1 MEERMLKVQQASH
14 DVPPETSDVT
24 CLSSSGGE
32 MASGGSV
39 VSNSRDVERQ
49 LSAEEAEQHWR
60 GELEQM
66 RRELDTL
73 KESLKDQVDSEET
86 CWNCGRVARDKCSG
100 CGKACYCGKFC
111 QHKHWSRHQLKC
123 LQLRGNKAGSSNSYP
138 ALGHQN
144 STRATLQTVV
154 PTTATSHTA
163 MVNANNDVII
173 IPSLQPTTNKSVIP
187 GTGHILVT
195 SHPPVRYHQDVN
207 HSPNMIVNNLPHQQP
222 AQIQSPVAGVIS
234 LDSSKSKAKPM
245 TQDMVTISSPTQPP
259 RLSNTD
265 PVASSS

>member
-1 MEERMLKVQQASH
+1 MCMCL
-14 DVPPETSDVT
+14 
-24 CLSSSGGE
+24 CLSVCVYMHVLRTFVCICLCVLCACMCVCAYECNFIVG
-32 MASGGSV
+32 
-39 VSNSRDVERQ
+39 NS
-49 LSAEEAEQHWR
+49 
-60 GELEQM
+60 
-66 RRELDTL
+66 T
-73 KESLKDQVDSEET
+73 
-86 CWNCGRVARDKCSG
+86 
-100 CGKACYCGKFC
+100 
-111 QHKHWSRHQLKC
+111 
-123 LQLRGNKAGSSNSYP
+123 GNKAGSSNSYP

-195 SHPPVRYHQDVN
+195 SHPPVRYHQDIN

-234 LDSSKSKAKPM
+234 LDSSKSKAKPV